1 MNDTFINKLFEHL
14 EKGNIFI
21 IFIFIAIY
29 ILIYSLKNWK
39 QIIDYYGEH
48 KKSKINAITEALKS
62 EYVKGFTRTY
72 LEEAL
77 ESEHFRM
84 STGVKLE
91 KEFREALLQV
101 YKKTKGELPFKHIKR
116 ALLYLE
122 YKNGQLHITIN
133 WAAKL
138 SFLILFIMSIFLFIY
153 SMLGI
158 IIVSFYS
165 DDFTF
170 QQITKIIVYCCIYFL
185 TSIIFFGQTF
195 PYFSVIKIE
204 KILKKYQ
211 DVSSKENNYSI

>member
-1 MNDTFINKLFEHL
+1 MNDTLINKISEHL
-14 EKGNIFI
+14 EKGN

-84 STGVKLE
+84 STGIKLE

-101 YKKTKGELPFKHIKR
+101 YKKAKGELTLKHIKR
-116 ALLYLE
+116 ALPYLE
-122 YKNGQLHITIN
+122 YKNEQLHIKMK
-133 WAAKL
+133 WATKF
-138 SFLILFIMSIFLFIY
+138 SFLALFLMSIFLFIY
-153 SMLGI
+153 GTLGMI
-158 IIVSFYS
+158 IISFYG
-165 DDFTF
+165 DNFTF
-170 QQITKIIVYCCIYFL
+170 QQITKIIINCCIYFI

-195 PYFSVIKIE
+195 PHLAVIKIE
-204 KILKKYQ
+204 KIFKKHQ
-211 DVSSKENNYSI
+211 EVISKENNYSI